1 MSLATFRNLTY
12 TVNVVKWQTCNYAL
26 KIKSLVGFNSIFNI
40 DLVSSTCQVVRW
52 AFLIQYLFESICPTI
67 CISCKGEFISFGI
80 LWSQNIWFSFQLG
93 ETSGLSLRKLV
104 PNPALQPQWKS
115 TATVYVQTLILFY
128 YLWLRFH
135 CVLCMPKP
143 LILHTTI
150 QISAKI
156 WVFSQKQL
164 LHKNHMEPDYA
175 ARIGGEA
182 AFQKTWSTK
191 TI

>member
-115 TATVYVQTLILFY
+115 TATVYVQTLIFILLFMTQIP
-128 YLWLRFH
+128 
-135 CVLCMPKP
+135 LCP
-143 LILHTTI
+143 LYAQATDSAHDHPDQCKNLGFLSETT
-150 QISAKI
+150 SA
-156 WVFSQKQL
+156 
-164 LHKNHMEPDYA
+164 
-175 ARIGGEA
+175 
-182 AFQKTWSTK
+182 
-191 TI
+191 